1 MQDARR
7 PEEFWERMTL
17 RAMNRERDALAHWG
31 LSFLDWQHAWNVLDI
46 GCGGGANIARMLD
59 LCPKGLIYGI
69 DASAENVAFARK
81 HNSPSLDRRCFIAQG
96 MADRLPFDVD
106 TFDAVTAFEAIYFW
120 PDLEAAFAEVYRVLK
135 PGGYFLICCEAS
147 ETTVTTWTRRA
158 AGMKLHAPK
167 TIEEQLTEAGFE
179 QISVHHEGKEALCII
194 AREGTRSE
202 I

>member
-1 MQDARR
+1 
-7 PEEFWERMTL
+7 
-17 RAMNRERDALAHWG
+17 MNREHDAWAHWG

-106 TFDAVTAFEAIYFW
+106 TFDAVTAFEAIHFW
-120 PDLEAAFAEVYRVLK
+120 PDLEAAFTEVYRVLK

-147 ETTVTTWTRRA
+147 DTTVTTWTRHA
-158 AGMKLHAPK
+158 AGMKFHAPK